1 MLTIV
6 FYKPYPEKPVI
17 VHIPVVDIAFF
28 LSAYR
33 ILDAIVRHS
42 VLV

>member
-1 MLTIV
+1 MPKQ
-6 FYKPYPEKPVI
+6 YRDKPVI

-28 LSAYR
+28 LSVYL
-33 ILDAIVRHS
+33 ILETIIRHS

>member
-28 LSAYR
+28 LSAFL
-33 ILDAIVRHS
+33 ILEAIIRHS